1 MASSNVSDDVASVCT
16 VCLEPYKGRNPKL
29 LPCFHTLC
37 LPCLKDL
44 EKHHMKMSPDTT
56 VNEEIAVNRPLTFPC
71 PTCRAVIK
79 VPAGGVTKFQT
90 NFYLN
95 NNAVTC
101 DVCDRGEDAVST
113 CTECG
118 DNMCVTC
125 QRYHNKYLSN
135 HQVQPLTFNCQQAS
149 KASIEPVK
157 EGTIVE
163 QLKVLEEAL
172 VTMREEED
180 TLQRERQAVA
190 GVITRRADAVRALV
204 TQAEERSQRA
214 LAEAAESLGKQIQEK
229 IITIQDR
236 YCRIWQLSSQ
246 RGTKG
251 QLTSVPSHEQTAL
264 LTDDDVQMYKQQC
277 SRGRQLQTLLH
288 QFDDSAINMQVI
300 EAYIGTVSSGTQCTG
315 EDSSSL
321 LSAVTCSETRPL
333 ERQVSDTLLTSLPSD
348 MTKLT
353 RDIADMKDK
362 LPALETTTSSLEK
375 QQTAVLQLEALKEEN
390 SNLQSQVVSLRE
402 ADSRM
407 QENMDTLQQ
416 NVEKIIGQFSV
427 LQKDITYIEHELQA
441 IKVINIKLQND
452 VDSSQQESLLIK
464 TETKK
469 LQDAAE
475 ELSESFKTFKA
486 SSLVAFNARLHE
498 SSPAGD
504 VILSK
509 VDCNVGQAYDDKTGI
524 FTVPVTGIYF
534 FMARAMAAEEPRRF
548 YVHIMVDGLS
558 VAVSGS
564 FRGKPYHGMNCT
576 VHLVQRLI
584 KGQKVMSYVECNVN
598 LISNTTSFSGVL
610 VQPDFD
616 IG

>member
-1 MASSNVSDDVASVCT
+1 
-16 VCLEPYKGRNPKL
+16 
-29 LPCFHTLC
+29 
-37 LPCLKDL
+37 
-44 EKHHMKMSPDTT
+44 
-56 VNEEIAVNRPLTFPC
+56 
-71 PTCRAVIK
+71 
-79 VPAGGVTKFQT
+79 
-90 NFYLN
+90 
-95 NNAVTC
+95 
-101 DVCDRGEDAVST
+101 
-113 CTECG
+113 
-118 DNMCVTC
+118 
-125 QRYHNKYLSN
+125 
-135 HQVQPLTFNCQQAS
+135 
-149 KASIEPVK
+149 
-157 EGTIVE
+157 
-163 QLKVLEEAL
+163 
-172 VTMREEED
+172 
-180 TLQRERQAVA
+180 
-190 GVITRRADAVRALV
+190 
-204 TQAEERSQRA
+204 
-214 LAEAAESLGKQIQEK
+214 
-229 IITIQDR
+229 
-236 YCRIWQLSSQ
+236 
-246 RGTKG
+246 
-251 QLTSVPSHEQTAL
+251 
-264 LTDDDVQMYKQQC
+264 
-277 SRGRQLQTLLH
+277 
-288 QFDDSAINMQVI
+288 
-300 EAYIGTVSSGTQCTG
+300 
-315 EDSSSL
+315 
-321 LSAVTCSETRPL
+321 
-333 ERQVSDTLLTSLPSD
+333 

-584 KGQKVMSYVECNVN
+584 KGQKRLTLRNDVVTEAQDSIIVVD
-598 LISNTTSFSGVL
+598 IRF
-610 VQPDFD
+610 FD
-616 IG
+616 